1 MEMMSKTG
9 IRNWPTSERPRET
22 LIEKGSSAVSDA
34 GLVAVL
40 LRSGSK
46 GEDAVALARNLIKK
60 FGGLGPLLH
69 ASKQELEKIRGLGP
83 AKIAVIM
90 AAMEL
95 ARRMANESMLGMEC
109 LNSDEEVFR
118 YLKDSMKGLKKEV
131 FKVLYL
137 NNTNRIVAVE
147 NLFEGT
153 VDQSIIYP
161 REVIKRA
168 LEIGA
173 TGIICAHNH
182 PAGDPKP
189 SGHDIE
195 LTRKLFRACEAVDIR
210 PLDHIIVAG
219 ESYVSVKEVLEES
232 K

>member
-1 MEMMSKTG
+1 MGMASKTG
-9 IRNWPTSERPRET
+9 IRNWPASERPRET
-22 LIEKGSSAVSDA
+22 LIEKGSGAVSDA
-34 GLVAVL
+34 GLIAVL

-46 GEDAVALARNLIKK
+46 GEDAVALARNMIKK

-69 ASKQELEKIRGLGP
+69 ASKQELEKIKGLGS

-109 LNSDEEVFR
+109 LTSGEEVFR

-137 NNTNRIVAVE
+137 NNANRILAVE

-153 VDQSIIYP
+153 VDQSVIYP

-182 PAGDPKP
+182 PAGETKP
-189 SGHDIE
+189 SQHDIE

-210 PLDHIIVAG
+210 PLDHVIIADDKH
-219 ESYVSVKEVLEES
+219 VSIMEVLDEQQ
-232 K
+232 